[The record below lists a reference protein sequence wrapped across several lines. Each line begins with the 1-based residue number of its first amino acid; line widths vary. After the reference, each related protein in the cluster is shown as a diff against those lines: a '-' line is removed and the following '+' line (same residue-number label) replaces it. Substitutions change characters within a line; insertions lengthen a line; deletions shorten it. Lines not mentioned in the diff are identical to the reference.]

1 MKYVL
6 YNILTKTGLSMII
19 SVLHDQG
26 GVSMV
31 AIEVSPNSSESIDI
45 IELIWKTMI
54 GSLEW
59 KLLLLILFLLYIA
72 LLLPITVNKLLKKLH
87 IVNTIHW
94 CLFTMYNKMYLQL
107 ILLWQ
112 DNIFVEYW

>member
-45 IELIWKTMI
+45 IELI
-54 GSLEW
+54 
-59 KLLLLILFLLYIA
+59 
-72 LLLPITVNKLLKKLH
+72 
-87 IVNTIHW
+87 
-94 CLFTMYNKMYLQL
+94 
-107 ILLWQ
+107 
-112 DNIFVEYW
+112 